1 MPHNILMSKIR
12 CYNPNKSHSALK
24 NLNYIIYIGTRP
36 GVDLTDVQLDELTA
50 LTEENIKTDEPSAND
65 RYIHYIAK
73 RQNSQGL
80 FGNFE
85 FTNITEVARN
95 VRNMTD
101 AGVNVYRGI
110 VSLCEEDAI
119 ALGYTKKEAWVGYMN
134 SVMND
139 VGNLFGIPVTSLKWC
154 AAVHMEQG
162 HPHCHYTFWRNDGKV
177 MSSYIHTSLQNKV
190 REFLSGEMFKAER
203 EVLIPDKNLYR
214 ASTLKA
220 TQSIIDELS
229 DSTHIPERITA
240 QQLKTLSADISTLV
254 RSLPGKGRLNYKLLP
269 PECKAN
275 VNKIVDDIISIPAV
289 HKEYMSYIKTVDDIS
304 ATYSASAAHTK
315 TNQNIAAEELKKR
328 IANKILHSC
337 LNLASIQDKLCE
349 MNSVH
354 LYDDDD
360 PQVNSVH
367 SYDDDDPQVNLVH
380 LYDDDESQVN
390 SVHLYDDDEPQVNS
404 VHSSNNDEPQ
414 MNSVHSLNG
423 DEPQVNSV
431 HSYHDNEP
439 QGNSVHSSNNDE
451 PQGNSVHSYDDDDPQ
466 GNSVHSYDDDSPQ
479 VNSVHSHNDDD
490 PQVNSVHS
498 LNGNSWG
505 NSVHSYHG
513 NSRGNSVHSLNGN
526 SQITSVHSYHSNSQV
541 NPGYS
546 CHEYS
551 YIEEKIRDDVFC
563 HELEWTKEF
572 RETRQEL
579 YSLDKKSPDFDKNF
593 QIVLDKLA
601 TYHNAGNI
609 PATYLLA
616 RIYNSRKYP
625 VYNEDKAQKLYTLS
639 YYNFTSAL
647 AITSESIKSEDINID
662 EETRKFNRFK
672 LDYLNYHLGKMSD
685 RGLGC
690 EINYIDAADFYSECR
705 ETNAYAQYALANIYL
720 GEKTTPLTH
729 DIYHNALLMLKKISA
744 KMPYAAYQY
753 AQNLETPIYADAAG
767 TPSAIYS
774 YYNLALNGFLL
785 QEKEDA
791 VLDGNILYK
800 IGKLYYDG
808 KGCTKDTEKAYE
820 YFLRSAEDKNKNAY
834 FALGKICSNKTNEH
848 YDPHRAEAYY
858 LKAYEQ
864 HQPSY
869 LKIAIADLYADSE
882 NDLYDIDKAIG
893 LYKDCI
899 DNDSDASAMFK
910 LGALYLQGNDKMPA
924 NIKLG
929 LKYLNDAIEHGNQ
942 YAKIAIADFYANPE
956 NDLYDINKA
965 IELYKDCAENNANS
979 YSMYKLGCIYLFGR
993 GVERDEALGL
1003 QYLNDAVERGN
1014 KFAAQTIE
1022 FYKNTTISTAYS
1034 LAYHFLS
1041 MITNRRNQ
1049 NYLLTNH
1056 AARSNSKE
1064 ARIDAYRKSQEHSS
1078 AE

>member
-1 MPHNILMSKIR
+1 M
-12 CYNPNKSHSALK
+12 
-24 NLNYIIYIGTRP
+24 
-36 GVDLTDVQLDELTA
+36 
-50 LTEENIKTDEPSAND
+50 
-65 RYIHYIAK
+65 
-73 RQNSQGL
+73 
-80 FGNFE
+80 
-85 FTNITEVARN
+85 
-95 VRNMTD
+95 
-101 AGVNVYRGI
+101 
-110 VSLCEEDAI
+110 
-119 ALGYTKKEAWVGYMN
+119 
-134 SVMND
+134 
-139 VGNLFGIPVTSLKWC
+139 
-154 AAVHMEQG
+154 
-162 HPHCHYTFWRNDGKV
+162 
-177 MSSYIHTSLQNKV
+177 
-190 REFLSGEMFKAER
+190 
-203 EVLIPDKNLYR
+203 
-214 ASTLKA
+214 
-220 TQSIIDELS
+220 
-229 DSTHIPERITA
+229 
-240 QQLKTLSADISTLV
+240 
-254 RSLPGKGRLNYKLLP
+254 
-269 PECKAN
+269 
-275 VNKIVDDIISIPAV
+275 
-289 HKEYMSYIKTVDDIS
+289 
-304 ATYSASAAHTK
+304 
-315 TNQNIAAEELKKR
+315 
-328 IANKILHSC
+328 
-337 LNLASIQDKLCE
+337 
-349 MNSVH
+349 
-354 LYDDDD
+354 
-360 PQVNSVH
+360 
-367 SYDDDDPQVNLVH
+367 
-380 LYDDDESQVN
+380 
-390 SVHLYDDDEPQVNS
+390 
-404 VHSSNNDEPQ
+404 
-414 MNSVHSLNG
+414 
-423 DEPQVNSV
+423 
-431 HSYHDNEP
+431 
-439 QGNSVHSSNNDE
+439 
-451 PQGNSVHSYDDDDPQ
+451 
-466 GNSVHSYDDDSPQ
+466 
-479 VNSVHSHNDDD
+479 
-490 PQVNSVHS
+490 NSVHS

-882 NDLYDIDKAIG
+882 SDLYDIDKAIG

-1078 AE
+1078 VDFEHE

>member
-50 LTEENIKTDEPSAND
+50 LTEENIKTNEPSAND

-85 FTNITEVARN
+85 FSNITDVAHE

-101 AGVNVYRGI
+101 AKVNVYRGI
-110 VSLCEEDAI
+110 VSLCEEDAV
-119 ALGYTKKEAWVGYMN
+119 ALGYNKKDAWVKYMH

-139 VGNLFGIPVTSLKWC
+139 VGNMFGIPVTALKWC

-162 HPHCHYTFWRNDGKV
+162 HPHCHYTFWRTDGKV

-203 EVLIPDKNLYR
+203 ELLIPDKNLYR

-220 TQSIIDELS
+220 AQSVIDELS

-240 QQLKTLSADISTLV
+240 QQLKPLSADITTLV
-254 RSLPGKGRLNYKLLP
+254 CSLPGKGRLYYKLLP

-315 TNQNIAAEELKKR
+315 TNQNIATEDLRKR
-328 IANKILHSC
+328 IANEVLRSCHS
-337 LNLASIQDKLCE
+337 LASLQARLCE

-354 LYDDDD
+354 
-360 PQVNSVH
+360 
-367 SYDDDDPQVNLVH
+367 SYDDISQMNSVH

-390 SVHLYDDDEPQVNS
+390 SVHLYDDDEPQ
-404 VHSSNNDEPQ
+404 
-414 MNSVHSLNG
+414 MNSVHSYND

-431 HSYHDNEP
+431 HSY
-439 QGNSVHSSNNDE
+439 NDE
-451 PQGNSVHSYDDDDPQ
+451 PQVNSVHLCDDDE
-466 GNSVHSYDDDSPQ
+466 PQ
-479 VNSVHSHNDDD
+479 VNSVHSYNDE
-490 PQVNSVHS
+490 PQVNSVH
-498 LNGNSWG
+498 
-505 NSVHSYHG
+505 
-513 NSRGNSVHSLNGN
+513 
-526 SQITSVHSYHSNSQV
+526 
-541 NPGYS
+541 S

-563 HELEWTKEF
+563 PDLEWTKEF
-572 RETRQEL
+572 REIRQEL

-593 QIVLDKLA
+593 QIILDKLA
-601 TYHNAGNI
+601 TYHNEGNI

-625 VYNEDKAQKLYTLS
+625 IYNEDKAQRLYTLS

-647 AITSESIKSEDINID
+647 AITSESIKSEDININ
-662 EETRKFNRFK
+662 EKTKTFNRIK
-672 LDYLNYHLGKMSD
+672 LDYLNYHLGKMSE

-690 EINYIDAADFYSECR
+690 EINYTDAAKFYSDCS

-767 TPSAIYS
+767 TASAIYS

-820 YFLRSAEDKNKNAY
+820 YFLKSAKNENKNAY
-834 FALGKICSNKTNEH
+834 YALGKICSDKKNIH
-848 YDPHRAEAYY
+848 YDPHRAESYY

-882 NDLYDIDKAIG
+882 SDLYDIDKAIG
-893 LYKDCI
+893 IYKDCI

-910 LGALYLQGNDKMPA
+910 LGVLYLQGNDRMPPD
-924 NIKLG
+924 IKLG

-942 YAKIAIADFYANPE
+942 YAKITIADFYANPE

-965 IELYKDCAENNANS
+965 IELYKDCVDNNANS

-1022 FYKNTTISTAYS
+1022 FYKNTSISTAYS
-1034 LAYHFLS
+1034 LVYHFLS

-1049 NYLLTNH
+1049 NYLLTNQ

-1078 AE
+1078 ADFEHD